1 MKWVFAMDAIDFGML
16 IRGITA
22 NVNSY
27 ISSNIEPLG
36 IKQGQLDYFLLV
48 HSNPGI
54 NQLEIGRQKNVGKA
68 SVTKALKILED
79 DGFIFREV
87 DNEDRRNFKCYVT
100 QKGHDIADTLIA
112 IKAKAQSDL
121 FYQFADTDQT
131 TLYKLLV
138 RLHRNSETLT
148 KDAKTAKEV

>member
-1 MKWVFAMDAIDFGML
+1 MDAIDFGML

-48 HSNPGI
+48 HGNPGI
-54 NQLEIGRQKNVGKA
+54 NQLELGRQKNVGKA

-79 DGFIFREV
+79 DGFISREI
-87 DNEDRRNFKCYVT
+87 DTEDRRNFKCYVT
-100 QKGHDIADTLIA
+100 QKGHDIADTLIE
-112 IKAKAQSDL
+112 IKAKAQKEL
-121 FYQFADTDQT
+121 FYQFSNIDQE
-131 TLYKLLV
+131 TLYELLV
-138 RLHRNSETLT
+138 RLHQNSETLT
-148 KDAKTAKEV
+148 KDAKTTNEV